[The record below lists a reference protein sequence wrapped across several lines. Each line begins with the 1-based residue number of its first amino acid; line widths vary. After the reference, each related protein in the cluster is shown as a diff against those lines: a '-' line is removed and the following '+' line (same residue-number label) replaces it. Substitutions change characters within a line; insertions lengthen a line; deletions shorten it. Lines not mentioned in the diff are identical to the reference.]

1 MINVD
6 PASDYRMQE
15 LLAALN
21 EGLLEAEFV
30 QRQLAACTGGKA
42 ELVHYS
48 DGKYG
53 IVIE

>member
-6 PASDYRMQE
+6 PASDYRVQE
-15 LLAALN
+15 LLTALN

-30 QRQLAACTGGKA
+30 RRRLAECMGGKA

-48 DGKYG
+48 DGTYD
-53 IVIE
+53 VIE